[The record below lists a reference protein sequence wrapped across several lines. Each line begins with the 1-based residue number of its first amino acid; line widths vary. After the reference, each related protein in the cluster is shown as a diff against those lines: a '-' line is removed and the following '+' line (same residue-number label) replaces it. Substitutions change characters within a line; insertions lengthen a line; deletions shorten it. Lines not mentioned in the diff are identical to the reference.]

1 MIGLTALTLLCV
13 RWNIVLRN
21 VLWWDDFAVP
31 HSTTLIYLGS
41 YRPVLFAEYHLW
53 ETMIPGHFWAGFPK
67 WASLA
72 YATAAVVLL
81 SRFLRRL
88 GITPSIAIGCSL
100 LVGVHPIA
108 TDALFWSSLSGMG
121 LALVFTVLG
130 AEQIW
135 FGRGVKSVGLGTGLL
150 TLGALGY
157 QWLLVVGM
165 VLLAGA
171 ACTVALRGEPIERRR
186 IWKAILVIGVAATL
200 VWCWMAVTRA
210 LMPVFD
216 QRGWPPAGSFS
227 AAVLRRYHG
236 WADNLVNVF
245 MPPIAATA
253 GFRQAWS
260 LWKWVPISWTA
271 LAVAAGVLGRLRGW
285 RLLTLSLLP
294 AALSAMA
301 ASFTLVLPFSTYAW
315 RTSLAALVGFAV
327 GVAAAGT
334 VLERLRWGRLL
345 LFVWGGAFFLGA
357 CFATGL
363 DDGRRAEGYFNAV
376 RAEGGGKSPSGATGQ
391 ESRAGADEDF
401 GGRALTTG
409 YEPMGRRVYS
419 PYVDE
424 WVTLRFRE
432 FLAEKK
438 ARRQSE

>member
-1 MIGLTALTLLCV
+1 V
-13 RWNIVLRN
+13 
-21 VLWWDDFAVP
+21 
-31 HSTTLIYLGS
+31 
-41 YRPVLFAEYHLW
+41 
-53 ETMIPGHFWAGFPK
+53 IPGHFWAGVPK

-72 YATAAVVLL
+72 YVTAAVILL

-88 GITPSIAIGCSL
+88 GIIPSIAIGCSL
-100 LVGVHPIA
+100 FVGVHPIA
-108 TDALFWSSLSGMG
+108 TDALFWSTLSGMG

-157 QWLLVVGM
+157 QWLLAVGM
-165 VLLAGA
+165 VLLVGA
-171 ACTVALRGEPIERRR
+171 ACTAVLRGEPIERRR
-186 IWKAILVIGVAATL
+186 IWKAILAIGVAAMI

-210 LMPVFD
+210 LVPVVD
-216 QRGWPPAGSFS
+216 QRGWPPAASFS
-227 AAVLRRYHG
+227 VMVLRRYHG

-253 GFRQAWS
+253 GYRQAWS

-271 LAVAAGVLGRLRGW
+271 FAVAAGVLVRLRGW

-294 AALSAMA
+294 AGLSAMA
-301 ASFTLVLPFSTYAW
+301 ASFTLVLPWSPYSW

-363 DDGRRAEGYFNAV
+363 DDGRRAEGYFDAV
-376 RAEGGGKSPSGATGQ
+376 RAEGAGKNLPRGSGQ
-391 ESRAGADEDF
+391 ETRASADEDF

-409 YEPMGRRVYS
+409 YDTMGRRVYS

-438 ARRQSE
+438 TWRQAE